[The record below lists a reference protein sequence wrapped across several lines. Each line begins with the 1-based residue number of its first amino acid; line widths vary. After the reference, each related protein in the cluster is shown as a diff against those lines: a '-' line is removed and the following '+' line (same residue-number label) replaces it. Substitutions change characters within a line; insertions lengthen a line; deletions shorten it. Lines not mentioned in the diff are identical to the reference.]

1 MYFDAAVF
9 KENLEGRLKRQYG
22 KDISHANKHD
32 LFDAVSASALEVIMD
47 NWMATRQE
55 YEKKPTKK
63 LYYLSAEFL
72 MGRAL
77 SNNLINAQIS
87 DQVKEV
93 LKEMNIDFDMIED
106 QEPDAGLGNGGLGR
120 LAACFLDSLATLDY
134 PGHGYGIRYRY
145 GMFEQRIEN
154 GYQVEYPDNWLVHRD
169 PWEIKRSDLAVTV
182 KFGGNIAYGKT
193 PDGRDRYYVENAE
206 EITATPYDMPIVG
219 YGTGTVNTLRL
230 WQASSPDGFDLQL
243 FNNMEY
249 NRAVEKQNSAENVSA
264 VLYPND
270 SGPSGKALRLKQQYF
285 FSSASLQDLVRHY
298 VADHGT
304 DFSKFADLHVIQLN
318 DTHPVVAIPE
328 LMRILMDEYNLGWD
342 ESWKVVTH
350 TFAYTNHT
358 ILAEALEKWPIEIF
372 QGLLPRIYQIV
383 EEINRRFMIEL
394 REKYPTDYAK
404 QSRMSIINNGKV
416 YMAWLAIHAGFS
428 VNGVA
433 ELHTKLLK
441 EVELHDWYE
450 LYPEKFNNKTN
461 GITQRRWLLSAN
473 PKLAKFIT
481 DRIGH
486 GWEKDL
492 TKLKGLEKFLDDE
505 KSLKE
510 LMEIKAENKCRLADF
525 LKHTQNELID
535 PESIFD
541 VQVKRLHEY
550 KRQLMNIL
558 HVMYVYNRM
567 LEDPSYKPAKKTY
580 IFGAKS
586 ASGYRRAK
594 AIIKLIN
601 TVAERINND
610 RRVNDTL
617 HVVFVENYRVSVAEK
632 IFPAADISE
641 QISTA
646 GLEAS
651 GTSNMKFMCNGALTM
666 GTMDGANIEIVEEA
680 GKENAF
686 IFGLLTEEVQKI
698 EREHSYNP
706 QDYLIRNPG
715 LAKVV
720 EQLVD
725 GTYDPTHQ
733 LFKELHDSLVY
744 GIEGNRAD
752 VYYVLA
758 DFDDYCRAQDEAEKL
773 YADKKAWARAALKN
787 IANSGKFSS
796 DRTIEDYVRDIWHL
810 KKVPRPA
817 ENGSA
822 EKKTAAKKA
831 KKTK

>member
-1 MYFDAAVF
+1 MYFDAAKF

-22 KDISHANKHD
+22 KDISQANKHD

-55 YEKKPTKK
+55 YEKKPTRQ

-87 DQVKEV
+87 EQVKEV
-93 LKEMNIDFDMIED
+93 LKGMNIDYDMLED

-145 GMFEQRIEN
+145 GMFEQKIEN
-154 GYQVEYPDNWLVHRD
+154 GYQVEYPDNWLAHRD

-193 PDGRDRYYVENAE
+193 PDGCDRYYIENAE

-219 YGTGTVNTLRL
+219 FGTGTVNTLRL
-230 WQASSPDGFDLQL
+230 WQASSPNGFDLQL

-249 NRAVEKQNSAENVSA
+249 NRAVERQNSAENISA

-270 SGPSGKALRLKQQYF
+270 SGPSGKSLRLKQQYF

-304 DFSKFADLHVIQLN
+304 DFSKFASLHVIQLN

-328 LMRILMDEYNLGWD
+328 LMRILMDDYNLGWD
-342 ESWKVVTH
+342 KAWDIVTH

-394 REKYPTDYAK
+394 REKYPSDYAK

-433 ELHTKLLK
+433 ELHTKLLR
-441 EVELHDWYE
+441 EVELKDWFDM
-450 LYPEKFNNKTN
+450 YPEKFNNKTN

-473 PKLAKFIT
+473 PELADFIT
-481 DRIGH
+481 KRIGS

-492 TKLKGLEKFLDDE
+492 TKLKGLEKYLDDD
-505 KSLKE
+505 KSLRE
-510 LMEIKAENKCRLADF
+510 LMAIKADNKRRLADF
-525 LKHTQNELID
+525 LKHSQNEIID
-535 PESIFD
+535 PDSIFD

-558 HVMYVYNRM
+558 HIMYVYNKM

-594 AIIKLIN
+594 SIIKLIN

-686 IFGLLTEEVQKI
+686 IFGLLTEQVQKI
-698 EREHSYNP
+698 EMEHSYNP
-706 QDYLIRNPG
+706 QDYLERNPA

-725 GTYDPTHQ
+725 GTYDPSHQ
-733 LFKELHDSLVY
+733 LFSELHNSLVY
-744 GIEGNRAD
+744 GVEGNRAD

-758 DFDDYCRAQDEAEKL
+758 DFGDYCRAQDQAEKL

-796 DRTIEDYVRDIWHL
+796 DRTIEDYVRDIWKL
-810 KKVPRPA
+810 KKIPR
-817 ENGSA
+817 SVD
-822 EKKTAAKKA
+822 K
-831 KKTK
+831 

>member
-1 MYFDAAVF
+1 MGEQMKFDAEKF

-22 KDISHANKHD
+22 KDISQANKHD
-32 LFDAVSASALEVIMD
+32 LFDAVSASALEVIME
-47 NWMATRQE
+47 NWMATRHE
-55 YEKKPTKK
+55 YEKKPTKQ

-77 SNNLINAQIS
+77 SNNLINAEIS
-87 DQVKEV
+87 DKVKEV
-93 LKEMNIDFDMIED
+93 LKGMNIDYDMIED

-145 GMFEQRIEN
+145 GMFEQKIEN
-154 GYQVEYPDNWLVHRD
+154 GYQVEYPDNWLAHRD

-182 KFGGNIAYGKT
+182 KFGGNIAYRKT
-193 PDGRDRYYVENAE
+193 PDGRDQYYIENAE

-230 WQASSPDGFDLQL
+230 WQASSPNGFDLQL

-249 NRAVEKQNSAENVSA
+249 NRAVERQNSAENVSA

-298 VADHGT
+298 VADYGT
-304 DFSKFADLHVIQLN
+304 DFRKFSDLHVIQLN

-328 LMRILMDEYNLGWD
+328 LMRILMDEYNVGWD
-342 ESWKVVTH
+342 DAWSVVTK

-383 EEINRRFMIEL
+383 EEINRRFLIEL
-394 REKYPTDYAK
+394 REKYPNDYDRHG
-404 QSRMSIINNGKV
+404 RMSIINNGKV
-416 YMAWLAIHAGFS
+416 YMAWLAIHASFS

-450 LYPEKFNNKTN
+450 LYPKKFNNKTN
-461 GITQRRWLLSAN
+461 GITQRRWLLSSN
-473 PKLAKFIT
+473 PELASFIT
-481 DRIGH
+481 KRIGH

-492 TKLKGLEKFLDDE
+492 TLLKGLEKYLDDE

-510 LMEIKAENKCRLADF
+510 LIQIKANNKVRLAEY
-525 LKHTQNELID
+525 LKYTQNETID
-535 PESIFD
+535 PNSIFD

-558 HVMYVYNRM
+558 HVMYVYNKM
-567 LEDPSYKPAKKTY
+567 LEDPKYKESAAKKTY

-610 RRVNDTL
+610 RRVNDKL

-632 IFPAADISE
+632 IFPAADVSE

-680 GKENAF
+680 GKQNAF
-686 IFGLLTEEVQKI
+686 IFGLLTEEIQKI

-706 QDYLIRNPG
+706 QEYLERNPA

-720 EQLVD
+720 NQLVD

-744 GIEGNRAD
+744 GVEGNRAD

-758 DFDDYCRAQDEAEKL
+758 DFDAYCKAQEKVEVL
-773 YADKKAWARAALKN
+773 YKDQLKWAKACLKN

-796 DRTIEDYVRDIWHL
+796 DRTIEDYVKDIWKL
-810 KKVPRPA
+810 KKLPIK
-817 ENGSA
+817 S
-822 EKKTAAKKA
+822 K
-831 KKTK
+831 